1 MIRANR
7 RYDFYLVD
15 MQIAMER
22 ILKYTEGISFNEFTT
37 NSLIRD
43 AVIRNFEIIGESV
56 KHVPFKFQKKYKH
69 LPWRHMFA
77 LRNFIVHEY
86 FDIDD
91 DILWSIIQHDLENN
105 LNTIKRIIQQQA

>member
-1 MIRANR
+1 M
-7 RYDFYLVD
+7 D
-15 MQIAMER
+15 MQLSMQR
-22 ILKYTEGISFNEFTT
+22 ILKYTEGISFNDFTS

-56 KHVPFKFQKKYKH
+56 KHVPFKFQKKHKN
-69 LPWRHMFA
+69 LPWSHMLA

-91 DILWSIIQHDLENN
+91 DILWSIILHDLQNN
-105 LNTIKRIIQQQA
+105 LNTMKRIIQQA